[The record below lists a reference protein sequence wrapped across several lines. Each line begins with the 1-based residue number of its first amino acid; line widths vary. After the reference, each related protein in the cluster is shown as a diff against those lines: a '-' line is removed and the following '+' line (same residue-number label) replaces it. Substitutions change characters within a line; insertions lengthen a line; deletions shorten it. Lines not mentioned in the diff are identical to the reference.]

1 MKIHK
6 TLERDLLR
14 LFKNGVEVAHPKGSF
29 YANFSNRLL
38 NYDELSEVKTSI
50 IALKNSSDY
59 VCVGDEIT
67 INESIYE
74 VIKKE
79 IYAEVN
85 NRFYLRETIKKATL

>member
-6 TLERDLLR
+6 TLERDLARVL
-14 LFKNGVEVAHPKGSF
+14 KNGVEVAHDKGNF

-50 IALKNSSDY
+50 IALKSSGDR
-59 VCVGDEIT
+59 VSLGDEIT
-67 INESIYE
+67 INKNVYE

-85 NRFYLRETIKKATL
+85 NRFYLREAIKKATL

>member
-6 TLERDLLR
+6 TLERDLARVL
-14 LFKNGVEVAHPKGSF
+14 KNGVEVAHSKGNF

-50 IALKNSSDY
+50 IALKSSSDY

-67 INESIYE
+67 INKSVYE

-85 NRFYLRETIKKATL
+85 NRFYLREAIKKATL

>member
-1 MKIHK
+1 MRIHK
-6 TLERDLLR
+6 TLERDLSR
-14 LFKNGVEVAHPKGSF
+14 LFKNGVEVAHDKGKF

-50 IALKNSSDY
+50 IALKSSSDY

-67 INESIYE
+67 INKDVYE

-85 NRFYLRETIKKATL
+85 NRFYLREVIKKATL

>member
-6 TLERDLLR
+6 TLERDLARVL
-14 LFKNGVEVAHPKGSF
+14 KNGVEVAHSKGNF

-50 IALKNSSDY
+50 IALKSSSDY
-59 VCVGDEIT
+59 VCVGDEIVV
-67 INESIYE
+67 NQSVYE

-85 NRFYLRETIKKATL
+85 NRFYLREAIKKATL